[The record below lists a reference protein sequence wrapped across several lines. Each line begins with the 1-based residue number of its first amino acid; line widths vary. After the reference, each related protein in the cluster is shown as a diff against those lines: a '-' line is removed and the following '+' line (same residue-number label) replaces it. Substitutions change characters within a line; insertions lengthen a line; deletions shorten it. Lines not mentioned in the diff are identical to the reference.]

1 MKNKINRVGE
11 VNYNKQGERMT
22 IIRYSKLE
30 NQRQSTIDVLFDDGV
45 IVYNNYYGN
54 FQNGLIKHPFRYE
67 DSFAYHIEVELG
79 LNLDDIWNWEKND
92 KLGIN
97 PYKITRC
104 SDKHVWLYCQ
114 EKEYHNYDR
123 EGNKIGYKIKC
134 GNFYNNKRC
143 SYCGHNKKHWKDS
156 LAYNYP
162 KIAKM
167 IAIPENNLTFED
179 CYNIAPFTHKGFYF
193 KCLDCNKI
201 STKRKPLSRIVGH
214 GFLCE
219 YCSDSISI
227 PEKFMANILNQLN
240 IEFKTQL
247 SKKDLTW
254 CGYFKYD
261 FYLSKYSMII
271 ETHGLQHYEEK
282 KKNHWKTLEQEQMN
296 DLFKY
301 KCARNHIDNY
311 IVIDCKYSELNWL
324 KENIIKEL
332 SNYFDLSNIDWKL
345 AWEESQS
352 SLCVKAKE
360 LHELK
365 YSVNEIAEKLK
376 VNSYTVSKW
385 LKNMGVKNQYER
397 SMEMYNKT
405 IDLFKNGYNKKE
417 IKNILGISDTAYYS
431 YIKKYESQF
440 K

>member
-1 MKNKINRVGE
+1 MKNKINRIGE

-22 IIRYSKLE
+22 IIRCSKLE
-30 NQRQSTIDVLFDDGV
+30 NQKRISIDVQFDDGV
-45 IVYNNYYGN
+45 IVYNNCYGN
-54 FQNGLIKHPFRYE
+54 FQKGLIKHPLRYE
-67 DSFAYHIEVELG
+67 DSFAYHVEVELG
-79 LNLDDIWNWEKND
+79 LNLDDIWNWEKNNE
-92 KLGIN
+92 LGIN
-97 PYKITRC
+97 PYKTTRC
-104 SDKHVWLYCQ
+104 SDKYVWLYCQ

-123 EGNKIGYKIKC
+123 EGNKVGYKMKC
-134 GNFYNNKRC
+134 GNFYNKCRC
-143 SYCGHNKKHWKDS
+143 SYCGSNKTHYKDS

-167 IAIPENNLTFED
+167 IAISENNLTFED
-179 CYNIAPFTHKGFYF
+179 CYNIAPFSHKKYYF
-193 KCLDCNKI
+193 KCLDCDNI
-201 STKRKPLSRIVGH
+201 STKRKSLSSVVGR
-214 GFLCE
+214 GFSCE
-219 YCSDSISI
+219 YCADGISI
-227 PEKFMANILNQLN
+227 PEKFMANILKQLN

-261 FYLSKYSMII
+261 FYLPKYSIII
-271 ETHGLQHYEEK
+271 ETHGKQHYIEY
-282 KKNHWKTLEQEQMN
+282 KKNHWKTLQQEQMN

-301 KCARNHIDNY
+301 KCAKDHIDNY
-311 IVIDCKYSELNWL
+311 IVIDCRYSELNWL

-332 SNYFDLSNIDWKL
+332 NNYFNLSNVDWWL

-352 SLCVKAKE
+352 SLCFKAKE

-376 VNSYTVSKW
+376 VNSCTVSKW

-405 IDLFKNGYNKKE
+405 IDLFKNGHSKKE
-417 IKNILGISDTAYYS
+417 IKNILGISDSAYYS

>member
-1 MKNKINRVGE
+1 MKNKINRIGE

-22 IIRYSKLE
+22 IIRCSKLE
-30 NQRQSTIDVLFDDGV
+30 NQKRISIDVQFDDGV
-45 IVYNNYYGN
+45 IVYNNCYGN
-54 FQNGLIKHPFRYE
+54 FQKGLIKHPLRYE

-79 LNLDDIWNWEKND
+79 LNLDDIWNWEKNNE
-92 KLGIN
+92 LGIN
-97 PYKITRC
+97 PYKTTRC
-104 SDKHVWLYCQ
+104 SDKYVWLYCQ

-123 EGNKIGYKIKC
+123 EGNKVGYKMKC
-134 GNFYNNKRC
+134 GNFYNRCRC
-143 SYCGHNKKHWKDS
+143 SYCGSNKTHYKDS

-167 IAIPENNLTFED
+167 IAISENNLTFED
-179 CYNIAPFTHKGFYF
+179 CYNIAPFSHKKYYF
-193 KCLDCNKI
+193 KCLDCDNI
-201 STKRKPLSRIVGH
+201 STKRKSLSGVVGR
-214 GFLCE
+214 GFSCE
-219 YCSDSISI
+219 YCADGISI
-227 PEKFMANILNQLN
+227 PEKFMANILKQLN

-261 FYLSKYSMII
+261 FYLPKYSMII
-271 ETHGLQHYEEK
+271 ETHGKQHYIEY
-282 KKNHWKTLEQEQMN
+282 KKNHWKTLQQEQMN

-301 KCARNHIDNY
+301 KCAKNHIDNY
-311 IVIDCKYSELNWL
+311 ITIDCRYSELNWL

-332 SNYFDLSNIDWKL
+332 SGYFNLSNVDWKL

-352 SLCVKAKE
+352 SLCFKAKE

-376 VNSYTVSKW
+376 VNSCTVSKW

-405 IDLFKNGYNKKE
+405 IDLFKNGHSKKE
-417 IKNILGISDTAYYS
+417 IKNILGISDSAYYS

-440 K
+440 